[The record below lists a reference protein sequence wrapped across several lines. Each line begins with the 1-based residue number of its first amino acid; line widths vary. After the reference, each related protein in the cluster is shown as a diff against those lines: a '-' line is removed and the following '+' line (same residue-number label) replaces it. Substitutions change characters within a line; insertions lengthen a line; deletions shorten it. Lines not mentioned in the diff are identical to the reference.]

1 LSKQF
6 GHPKAEQQKE
16 RSTVQWRPLKT
27 QPQEIPTMKKCFRKC
42 LIKNG
47 FWALVAAG
55 LVFLVISAS
64 LTIVVGAIAA
74 GISLTAGMVTAINKC
89 KAECKIN

>member
-1 LSKQF
+1 M
-6 GHPKAEQQKE
+6 
-16 RSTVQWRPLKT
+16 QWRPLKT
-27 QPQEIPTMKKCFRKC
+27 QPQENPKMNKCFRKC

-64 LTIVVGAIAA
+64 FTPVVGAIAG

-89 KAECKIN
+89 KAECKIS